1 MYLPSIVAAA
11 DTRCCQENTCTCRQP
26 HQRSG
31 TMLMVGLH
39 AVCLGCH
46 FAWPRCGDPT
56 HHLPAA
62 QVLDMRG
69 VSVLSGSLPA
79 TYGNWTNL
87 RELRYRAKSCCNL
100 SQSCVVILHASPH
113 MTG

>member
-1 MYLPSIVAAA
+1 
-11 DTRCCQENTCTCRQP
+11 
-26 HQRSG
+26 
-31 TMLMVGLH
+31 MLSREHLHMPATTSAVWHHVDVGLH